1 MLSEAM
7 TPESPLLLM
16 SVFTMLLLIGLSQTA
31 SLSRAVNDARRHFR
45 RLIAARYG
53 RRR

>member
-1 MLSEAM
+1 MFLESM
-7 TPESPLLLM
+7 TLESPLLLM
-16 SVFTMLLLIGLSQTA
+16 SVFTMLLLLGLSQTA
-31 SLSRAVNDARRHFR
+31 SMSRAVNDARRHFR